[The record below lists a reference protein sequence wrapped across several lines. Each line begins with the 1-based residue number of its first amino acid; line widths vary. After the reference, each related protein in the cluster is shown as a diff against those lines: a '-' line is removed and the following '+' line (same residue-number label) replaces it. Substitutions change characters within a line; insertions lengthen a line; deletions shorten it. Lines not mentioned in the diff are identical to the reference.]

1 MNIKNLS
8 AAYGKKQILTHLSF
22 SLKPGTFTALIGKN
36 GSGKTT
42 LLGCINGRIP
52 YTGEIL
58 LEERPLATYSPREK
72 AQKIGLLPQFLPDTA
87 LTAAQLITLGRNPH
101 TGLTGRLQPADR
113 EAIASAV
120 ELTAT
125 QDLQNR
131 AVRTLSGG
139 ERQRVY
145 LAMLLAQDAD
155 ILLLDEPTAHTD
167 IGFTAEFLLLLRTL
181 AETQN
186 KTVLA
191 VLHDLNGAVTYA
203 HQLLLLDQGR
213 LADPEEI
220 ETIFGVRKVP
230 YTEDGKTKYFYH

>member
-8 AAYGKKQILTHLSF
+8 AAYGKKQILANLSF
-22 SLKPGTFTALIGKN
+22 TLKSGTFTALIGKN
-36 GSGKTT
+36 GSGKST

-58 LEERPLATYSPREK
+58 LEDRPLDTYSPREK

-87 LTAAQLITLGRNPH
+87 LTAAQLIALGRNPH

-113 EAIASAV
+113 DAIASAV

-131 AVRTLSGG
+131 AIRTLSGG

-167 IGFTAEFLLLLRTL
+167 VGFTAEFLLLLRTL

-186 KTVLA
+186 KTILA
-191 VLHDLNGAVTYA
+191 VLHDLNGAATYA
-203 HQLLLLDQGR
+203 HELLLLDQGR
-213 LADPEEI
+213 LVAPEEI
-220 ETIFGVRKVP
+220 ETVFGVRKVP
-230 YTEDGKTKYFYH
+230 YAEDGKTKYFYH